1 MAGKYFWIKERHNPQ
16 LGVYYVPMG
25 NLTVKEAKKH
35 ESPIYGTNYMNRF
48 NSQEAYEMELARL
61 RAEGKKVN

>member
-1 MAGKYFWIKERHNPQ
+1 
-16 LGVYYVPMG
+16 MG

-35 ESPIYGTNYMNRF
+35 EKPIYGTNYMNRF

-61 RAEGKKVN
+61 RAEDKKVH